1 MSTIQ
6 WQDSHSVNNPE
17 IDKQHQ
23 EWIAIYDRMHSVLL
37 SCTPEAGSKVLK
49 EMMDYTY
56 YHFHQEED
64 LMRSLGYPGI
74 IQYCRLHKDF
84 DNLVYQQYRAVNER
98 RELVLNSDILGTVK
112 EWLLDHILVEDMKYS
127 DFSKDAE

>member
-6 WQDSHSVNNPE
+6 WQDSYSVNKPE

-23 EWIAIYDRMHSVLL
+23 EWIAIYNRKHSVLL
-37 SCTPEAGSKVLK
+37 SGTPEAGNKVLK

-64 LMRSLGYPGI
+64 LMRSFDFPGI
-74 IQYCRLHKDF
+74 VQHRRLHKDF
-84 DNLVYQQYRAVNER
+84 DNLVYQQYRKVNER
-98 RELVLNSDILGTVK
+98 RGLVLNPEILAIIK
-112 EWLLDHILVEDMKYS
+112 EWLLNHILVEDIKYA
-127 DFSKDAE
+127 DYVKGAE